1 MDKKSKRKLWERF
14 EDLSLNISDKDANA
28 AAEYLEELGI
38 NPTEESQFGAQEI
51 RRLHFLAKA
60 RSNESRDKTLLEKLK
75 DKVLEAVERNK
86 ELTAEILKQAISQK
100 KASFQFRNVE
110 KWSEEEMRE
119 VLSDLEITKL
129 LDDLDNVK

>member
-14 EDLSLNISDKDANA
+14 ENLSLNVSDKDSKAS
-28 AAEYLEELGI
+28 AEYLAELGI
-38 NPTEESQFGAQEI
+38 DPREESQFGAQEI

-60 RSNESRDKTLLEKLK
+60 RANESRDKTLLEKLK
-75 DKVLEAVERNK
+75 NKIAEAVERNS
-86 ELTAEILKQAISQK
+86 ELAGEILKQAVSQK
-100 KASFQFRNVE
+100 KASFQFRNIE

-119 VLSDLEITKL
+119 VLNDLEITKL